1 VLRVGLTGG
10 IGSGKSEASRRF
22 VACGAVLID
31 ADQAAHDVVAVGT
44 PGLARVVEEF
54 GPDVL
59 KPDGSLDRERVASI
73 VFADP
78 DALQRLNAIV
88 HPLVGERL
96 AALAAA
102 AAEDAVLLYDVPLI
116 AENKMAKG
124 FDVVVVVDV
133 PPDVQLDRLVR
144 FRGMPEADARA
155 RMAHQATREER
166 LAIADIVIDNS
177 GSLEDLDRQVG
188 EAWET
193 LHGYGAHRPT

>member
-1 VLRVGLTGG
+1 M
-10 IGSGKSEASRRF
+10 
-22 VACGAVLID
+22 
-31 ADQAAHDVVAVGT
+31 
-44 PGLARVVEEF
+44 
-54 GPDVL
+54 
-59 KPDGSLDRERVASI
+59 
-73 VFADP
+73 FADP

-166 LAIADIVIDNS
+166 LAIADIVYIL
-177 GSLEDLDRQVG
+177 GRGRVAWAG
-188 EAWET
+188 EPSELRASPVLRKT
-193 LHGYGAHRPT
+193 YLGGAA